1 MYYRICSL
9 LSKVQEIIKLCS
21 HYDDVV
27 NSQIGV
33 VQIRSISMK
42 YINIYNF
49 NYFGPSTGVRELPVS
64 LALACQF
71 DFNPSMDK

>member
-1 MYYRICSL
+1 M
-9 LSKVQEIIKLCS
+9 KELCS

-33 VQIRSISMK
+33 VQIRSLSMK
-42 YINIYNF
+42 YINLYNF
-49 NYFGPSTGVRELPVS
+49 NYFGPSTSVMELPVS
-64 LALACQF
+64 LVLACQF